1 MSLTS
6 TNPTTG
12 NMLKEYPELTDT
24 ELDEKLTLAESQ
36 FVSWKKTSFEERA
49 NLFLTLAGLFKS
61 RGTEIGTLATQEM
74 GKPLAQAIAEVEK
87 CASVC
92 EYYAHHAATILAETS
107 IASDASESYVRFDP
121 TGAVLAVMP
130 WNFPF
135 WQVMRFAAP
144 ALMAGNVGLLK
155 HASNVPQCSEALED
169 LFLEAGFPVGVFQ
182 NLLIGSAKVERV
194 IRHNIVQGVALT
206 GSEFAGSKVAALAG
220 SLIKKTVLELGGS
233 DPFIVL
239 EDADIETTAAAA
251 VKARFQNNGQSC
263 IAAKRFIIVDAVYD
277 AFLSAFKTNVEALVI
292 GDPMDLTT
300 AIGPMVNNSSRAE
313 IEKQVADSVAL
324 GAVIETGGAY
334 LERPGFYFAPT
345 ILSNV
350 KSGMP
355 AYHDELFGPVASVI
369 RVKDAKEAIHVAN
382 DTVFGLGSS
391 IWTKNLELA
400 KELAPRIRA
409 GSVFVNGMVKSDV
422 RLPFGGTGISGYG
435 RELSSYGILEF
446 VNIKTVWVK

>member
-369 RVKDAKEAIHVAN
+369 RVKDAEEAIHVAN